1 MWTYLV
7 TTLTKHVRINRQW
20 VRNSMTLPA
29 IPPHGA
35 GSEQVILLGSP
46 DWNRARRT
54 SAIPM
59 PHLEHRLLAG
69 TVGAYAALGII
80 I

>member
-1 MWTYLV
+1 
-7 TTLTKHVRINRQW
+7 
-20 VRNSMTLPA
+20 MTLPA

>member
-1 MWTYLV
+1 M

-46 DWNRARRT
+46 DWDRALRT
-54 SAIPM
+54 SAISM
-59 PHLEHRLLAG
+59 PHLEHRLLTG
-69 TVGAYAALGII
+69 IVGAYAALGII

>member
-7 TTLTKHVRINRQW
+7 TTLTEHVRINRQW

-29 IPPHGA
+29 IPPYGA
-35 GSEQVILLGSP
+35 GTEQVVLLGSP
-46 DWNRARRT
+46 DWDRALGT
-54 SAIPM
+54 SAISM

-69 TVGAYAALGII
+69 IVGANAALGII